1 MNGETNKTENSMR
14 LSQLVSRTIDEL
26 LRRNER
32 ALSEYPLDLY
42 EISIPFRSDLID
54 RSTEDLNSLLERD
67 PALMGEPLYALS
79 KNGPFVATL
88 LYRVAHQI
96 WLYAE
101 QADKRRQAMAISHIG
116 RVLSGAEI
124 HPAAQIGR
132 RFVLDHATNTVIGA
146 SCIIGDDC
154 YILNGVILGA
164 RGIADN
170 PPGKRHPTIG
180 NRVQI
185 GSCTC
190 VLGNVNIGDDVFIGP
205 YSLITR
211 DIPSGTLLIGK
222 SIVDKSLSSE
232 GKYQHVT

>member
-1 MNGETNKTENSMR
+1 MR
-14 LSQLVSRTIDEL
+14 LRQLISCTIDEL
-26 LRRNER
+26 LRCDSR
-32 ALSEYPLDLY
+32 AMAEFPLDIY
-42 EISIPFRSDLID
+42 EISIPFRSELIE
-54 RSTEDLNSLLERD
+54 RATEDLNSLLERD

-96 WLYAE
+96 WHCTERAE
-101 QADKRRQAMAISHIG
+101 KRRQAMAISHIG

-185 GSCTC
+185 GSCAC

-205 YSLITR
+205 YSLITH
-211 DIPSGTLLIGK
+211 DIPKGMRVTGK
-222 SIVDKSLSSE
+222 SLVDKSLSNQ
-232 GKYQHVT
+232 GKCQNVT

>member
-1 MNGETNKTENSMR
+1 MR
-14 LSQLVSRTIDEL
+14 LRQLISCTVDEL
-26 LRRNER
+26 LRRDSR
-32 ALSEYPLDLY
+32 AIAEFPLNISE
-42 EISIPFRSDLID
+42 ITIPFRSELIE
-54 RSTEDLNSLLERD
+54 RATEDLNSLLERD

-101 QADKRRQAMAISHIG
+101 RADKRRQAIAISHIG

-211 DIPSGTLLIGK
+211 DIPKGTRVSGK
-222 SIVDKSLSSE
+222 SLVDGILSSQ
-232 GKYQHVT
+232 GKCQHAT